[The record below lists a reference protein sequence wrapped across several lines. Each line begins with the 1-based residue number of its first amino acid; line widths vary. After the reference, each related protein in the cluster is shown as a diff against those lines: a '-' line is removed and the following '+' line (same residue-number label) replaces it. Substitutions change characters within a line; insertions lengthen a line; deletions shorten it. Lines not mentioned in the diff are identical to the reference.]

1 VTACICH
8 RSVPSGWT
16 RNFKLIDHRYF
27 YHLDNGSG
35 QHTCGLV
42 RDAVAE
48 QLLEWNL
55 NFADTDFLN
64 SLAEYIDNQ
73 SVTGFLIEYAVLSSI
88 QSNGLAIFADLKTS
102 MEVKLFNGVSDINM
116 DIVDRPVLYR
126 PRKYNFKAIDGLIV
140 LIKSGKLKDARKTLS
155 IYPLQITLTPAT
167 HRPSR
172 EQFFEE
178 YGKWIT
184 DISKFDVKVEFLW
197 ITPICRQIRNY
208 RAEPK
213 QHWPKHKERYIPFLQ
228 IDEGIWEKYEDAS
241 GRLPKD
247 KAAQRKL
254 LPNPGITKAPATEE
268 PATEE
273 PATEEPATE
282 EPATE
287 EPAPQ
292 NPTPEGATEA
302 RATKGAQAAPAV
314 PKGTTRGKGARG
326 GAAMAQAAPAVP
338 KGATRGK
345 GARGGAAMAQAAP
358 AVSARAERARARAAK
373 S

>member
-1 VTACICH
+1 MTACICH

-273 PATEEPATE
+273 PA
-282 EPATE
+282 
-287 EPAPQ
+287 PQ